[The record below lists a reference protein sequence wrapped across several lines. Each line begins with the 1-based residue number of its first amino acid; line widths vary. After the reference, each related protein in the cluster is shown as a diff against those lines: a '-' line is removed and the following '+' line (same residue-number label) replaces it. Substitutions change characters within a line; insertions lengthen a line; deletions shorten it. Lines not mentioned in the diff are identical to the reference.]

1 MLRAWQDVINKWRL
15 VPDAV
20 PDEPAAY
27 AERARSALVS
37 GDLDVALREF
47 SAAEALRDHPLD
59 SVGIGDVHLARG
71 AWAAADE
78 HYRKALDSGGLG
90 ALMAKLGMAQV
101 LIGRGMAAAA
111 VADLELLVADR
122 PDDEVLR
129 HYLASAWFSAA
140 EQCRAHTDDAELVI
154 ATEDQLDVCG
164 RAAERILNLDID
176 DDELRRGARALR
188 DEVAA
193 GRRWTWRPEGIA
205 VSLAV
210 LTVAFGLVV
219 VVVGGLLDSAM
230 VMLAGVVVGGAV
242 LFVVVHQFRRQAWR
256 RRATELAPRISHPGI

>member
-1 MLRAWQDVINKWRL
+1 MLRAWQDVIRKWRL

-47 SAAEALRDHPLD
+47 TAADALRGHPLD

-78 HYRKALDSGGLG
+78 HYRRALDTGGLG
-90 ALMAKLGMAQV
+90 ALMAKLGMALV
-101 LIGRGMAAAA
+101 LIGDGRAAAA
-111 VADLELLVADR
+111 VSDLELLVADR
-122 PDDEVLR
+122 PDDDVLR
-129 HYLASAWFSAA
+129 YYLASAWFSVA
-140 EQCRAHTDDAELVI
+140 EQCRARTEDGELVI

-164 RAAERILNLDID
+164 RAAERILDLAVD
-176 DDELRRGARALR
+176 DDELRRGAEVLR
-188 DEVAA
+188 EEVAA
-193 GRRWTWRPEGIA
+193 GRRWTWAPEGIA

-210 LTVAFGLVV
+210 LTIAFGLVV
-219 VVVGGLLDSAM
+219 VVVGGLLDNLV
-230 VMLAGVVVGGAV
+230 VMCAGVLVGGAV
-242 LFVVVHQFRRQAWR
+242 LYTVVHHFRRQSWR
-256 RRATELAPRISHPGI
+256 RHADELAPRIAHPGI